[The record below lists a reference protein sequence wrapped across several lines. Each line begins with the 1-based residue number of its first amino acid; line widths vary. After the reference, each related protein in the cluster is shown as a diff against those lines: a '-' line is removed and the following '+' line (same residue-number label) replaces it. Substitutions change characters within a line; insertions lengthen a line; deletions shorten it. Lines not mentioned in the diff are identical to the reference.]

1 MPFTCHLVDQMM
13 VMLLDSGDRE
23 VVYVACGVLI
33 NLMTDEKRRPLL
45 KKESGIGKLVSFLFG
60 SH

>member
-1 MPFTCHLVDQMM
+1 M